1 MDKAHQQELVQSCER
16 IIRKLNILFSLFGG
30 DKHDVAEI
38 QNVMEYIPPGLELCL
53 IGKLPESQQKA
64 KLAIDLYE
72 KLIPES
78 TLLESLISSVPDQDL
93 LSDDV
98 KDQIRIADT
107 LLAIVHVYMAH
118 FLSLLKREERNRNI
132 EYEIEKLENQILA
145 MDVDDNLILLI
156 SSAEFNPDLKSK
168 SLARTAIIN
177 FTTEHENAC
186 GQLRELMGRY
196 ANQVLPR
203 TPPPPWPPDRESSQI
218 SQERRNM
225 RREIS
230 NSLLQLSQS
239 FPGETDGNTDNEQ
252 VRKVPNFSPKVAA
265 HIRQIY
271 GKMRDLGFK
280 AYLESNSS
288 SLGDSQ
294 DLSLKNQMLDSLVIR
309 CLDGKD
315 ELKHHLAQIMDI
327 EKNCDETALLPNH
340 VPWIEA
346 LFRLKTVTEKVK
358 ESLAESSSYLKTSI
372 TYSQSFASCEKLQHV
387 MEDLRT
393 LIGDSS
399 FVVMKGE
406 NLILNYDRKQ
416 SQLGRAQTN
425 YMKKIGPPELEPKAS
440 PSVYAVWE
448 KELESMFSAQPSL
461 TDQSKLRTLKDA
473 VKGSSLAVRLTRYAH
488 SYQQALDALR
498 GELCSPNS
506 IPPDLINKVACLRP
520 VEKPHQELHV
530 LRELLSVFRM
540 SVLLDFNPCDI
551 FGRSDLYNQS
561 SLLCQLSREKWEEIA
576 IAENLDSA
584 SAAVHFQRWQEFLEG
599 LLAKRLSLQSK
610 FRMRQNLV
618 SRINREPFS
627 KPQQASGGGGVPT
640 LTLANGTTRPH
651 QSFNPKILLSK
662 RRSSH
667 HVLFAV
673 KKIVL
678 FGNVKN

>member
-78 TLLESLISSVPDQDL
+78 TLLESLIESVPDQNL
-93 LSDDV
+93 LSDEV
-98 KDQIRIADT
+98 KDQIMIADT
-107 LLAIVHVYMAH
+107 LLAIIHVYMAH
-118 FLSLLKREERNRNI
+118 FLSLIQREERDRNI
-132 EYEIEKLENQILA
+132 GYEIEKLENKILA
-145 MDVDDNLILLI
+145 LDIDDNLMLLI
-156 SSAEFNPDLKSK
+156 SSAEFNPDLQSK
-168 SLARTAIIN
+168 SLARTAVVD
-177 FTTEHENAC
+177 FTTEYQKAC
-186 GQLRELMGRY
+186 GQLRELLDRNI
-196 ANQVLPR
+196 NQHLPR
-203 TPPPPWPPDRESSQI
+203 TPPPPWPPDRDSSQI
-218 SQERRNM
+218 SQERRDM

-230 NSLLQLSQS
+230 NSLLQLSQN
-239 FPGETDGNTDNEQ
+239 FPGETNGKTDDEQ
-252 VRKVPNFSPKVAA
+252 VRNVPKFSPKVASHA
-265 HIRQIY
+265 RQIY
-271 GKMRDLGFK
+271 GKMRDLGFN
-280 AYLESNSS
+280 AYLQSNSNS
-288 SLGDSQ
+288 MGDSD
-294 DLSLKNQMLDSLVIR
+294 DLSLKNQILDNLVTR
-309 CLDGKD
+309 CLDGKA
-315 ELKHHLAQIMDI
+315 ELKHHLAGIMDI
-327 EKNCDETALLPNH
+327 EKNYDETALLPNH
-340 VPWIEA
+340 EPWLNA
-346 LFRLKTVTEKVK
+346 FFRLKMIAEKVK
-358 ESLAESSSYLKTSI
+358 ESLAESSSNLKTSV
-372 TYSQSFASCEKLQHV
+372 TSSQSFASCERLEHLMQ
-387 MEDLRT
+387 ELRT

-406 NLILNYDRKQ
+406 NLMQSYDRKQ
-416 SQLGRAQTN
+416 SQLGKAQTN
-425 YMKKIGPPELEPKAS
+425 YIKKIGPPELEPKAS

-618 SRINREPFS
+618 SRISREPFS
-627 KPQQASGGGGVPT
+627 KPQQASGGGGVPI

-678 FGNVKN
+678 FGSVKN